1 MSQATHDISII
12 ILTCGAPQTT
22 ASCLESLLG
31 SGSDRL
37 QLIVVNNG
45 GGLVVGTAL
54 ETFAAGNCRRLGDM
68 RVLTNAC
75 NVGACSGR
83 NQALS
88 LADGRYVAFLDNDTV
103 SATASWLH
111 DAVAA
116 MEADP
121 GLGAVGPRIVSHS
134 RPVQLECAGY
144 AVSPRGDV
152 QPLGRGADPADPLWR
167 TRRQV
172 QAMGNF
178 LARTD
183 AVRAIGGFDTAFDPF
198 GFENIDCCLRLRQL
212 GLAVQCDGQADLHHV
227 GHVTTGQ
234 FDQAG
239 RRMLLDKSLL
249 FRRRWRPWLQHEAA
263 AYSALMGVAQS
274 TEDVP

>member
-1 MSQATHDISII
+1 MSQPACDISVI

-22 ASCLESLLG
+22 ISCLESLLG
-31 SGSDRL
+31 PDSDRL
-37 QLIVVNNG
+37 QMLVVNNG
-45 GGLVVGTAL
+45 GGPAVGAAL
-54 ETFAAGNCRRLGDM
+54 ETFAADNRLRLGDM
-68 RVLTNAC
+68 RILTNPR

-83 NQALS
+83 NQALP
-88 LADGRYVAFLDNDTV
+88 LADGRYVAFLDNDTI

-111 DAVAA
+111 DAVVA
-116 MEADP
+116 MEEDP
-121 GLGAVGPRIVSHS
+121 GLGVVGPRILTHAM
-134 RPVQLECAGY
+134 PVRLECAGY

-152 QPLGRGADPADPLWR
+152 QPLGRGAEPTDSRWR

-212 GLAVQCDGQADLHHV
+212 GLVVQCDGQADLYHV

-239 RRMLLDKSLL
+239 RRMLLEKSLL
-249 FRRRWRPWLQHEAA
+249 LRRRWRPWLQQDAT
-263 AYSALMGVAQS
+263 AYDALMDITQS
-274 TEDVP
+274 AEDVP